1 MRKLKAPQPIVARIC
16 TGAIFSPYF
25 LCYAGLMLC
34 WLGAGAQGFVPV
46 KEDSAALT
54 NLAGV
59 YQQQYKEES
68 DRLPALNKK
77 DFQEIYD
84 DRWKNIK
91 EKLDKQ
97 EIYTSVAAQQYLDA
111 LVAEIVRANPILKD
125 HPFHCYFSRT
135 YVPNAA
141 YIGEGIILFNM
152 GLFYRCTNESQV
164 VFILCHELSHYLLQ
178 HQEKSIG
185 KYVAAINSPEVQA
198 QLRKIKESEFHKHEQ
213 VQTLVKGLTFD
224 SRRHSRDHESEADS
238 MGVELMRHTPFDLMG
253 AMTTLALLDSIDKDA
268 FNTESC
274 LQQTFNSSNYPFRK
288 KWIARQEGLLGGH
301 AHVQQEEMEDSLKT
315 HPDCPLRMR
324 LIAPLVGVRPG
335 GVGAAGGSGPGG
347 GSAGSG
353 GGGAGG
359 GRAFVVDSVKFRTLA
374 ALFRYEVIEYAY
386 VSDEYT
392 ESLYL
397 SLKLLRDRPADVY
410 GVAQVG
416 RVLNGLYQAQKGHTL
431 SKVVD
436 LPSPDYPANYNL
448 LLQFI
453 QNLYLE
459 DLASINYYFLSP
471 YHPQLDY
478 YTTFK
483 KAYEESAKSARE

>member
-1 MRKLKAPQPIVARIC
+1 MVCCL
-16 TGAIFSPYF
+16 TGLTAEAQVSNFSPS
-25 LCYAGLMLC
+25 A
-34 WLGAGAQGFVPV
+34 
-46 KEDSAALT
+46 EDLPLLT
-54 NLAGV
+54 NLANS
-59 YQQQYKEES
+59 YQQRYKEES

-84 DRWKNIK
+84 ERWKNIK
-91 EKLDKQ
+91 EKFDKQ
-97 EIYTSVAAQQYLDA
+97 EIYTSAAAQEYLDA
-111 LVAEIVRANPILKD
+111 LVAEIVRANPVLQD

-135 YVPNAA
+135 YIPNAA

-152 GLFYRCTNESQV
+152 GLFYRCANESQA

-178 HQEKSIG
+178 HQEKSID
-185 KYVAAINSPEVQA
+185 KYVTAINSPEVQA
-198 QLRKIKESEFHKHEQ
+198 QLRKIKGSEFHKHEQ
-213 VQTLVKGLTFD
+213 VQTLVKGLAFD

-253 AMTTLALLDSIDKDA
+253 AMTTLALLDSIDKDG

-288 KWIARQEGLLGGH
+288 KWIAREEGLLGGH
-301 AHVQQEEMEDSLKT
+301 AHVQQEELEDSLKT

-324 LIAPLVGVRPG
+324 LIAPLVGTGAGGARLG
-335 GVGAAGGSGPGG
+335 GVGA
-347 GSAGSG
+347 G
-353 GGGAGG
+353 GGGASGAGG
-359 GRAFVVDSVKFRTLA
+359 GRRAFVVDSVKFRALV